1 MNTDDIGP
9 VTDCNC
15 IYMPYV
21 LNTVNYMVCVWVGL
35 GSGLEYTVN
44 YMVCVVRITP

>member
-15 IYMPYV
+15 IYMPYGDGASFSG
-21 LNTVNYMVCVWVGL
+21 YRKVWVL
-35 GSGLEYTVN
+35 LNISVYIQSMFSIKVSLN
-44 YMVCVVRITP
+44 